1 MSLNEEHDIKKIYVD
16 ITTIDICKS
25 SVSLSINFQICHNE
39 HVFNSLIEEFLLNL
53 TLHLLKT
60 RLMAY
65 EVYITDINQE

>member
-1 MSLNEEHDIKKIYVD
+1 MSLNEEHDIKKIYVE

-25 SVSLSINFQICHNE
+25 CVSLSINFL

>member
-25 SVSLSINFQICHNE
+25 SVSLSVNNE

-53 TLHLLKT
+53 ILHLLKT